1 METDQKRFVRKTF
14 NDEFMKFVN
23 EVHSLFPDDKFIKKS
38 RDGLELLKKA
48 NPKLVIKIWKEYI
61 VDRYISEIEKGELD
75 FFINKD
81 YNTDVSQASNA
92 NTIIESINRLREPVR
107 NMGESNQAT
116 AMKYIQQLSK
126 LCQLYFT

>member
-1 METDQKRFVRKTF
+1 MENDQKRFVRKTF

-23 EVHSLFPDDKFIKKS
+23 EVHSLFPDDKAIKKA

-48 NPKLVIKIWKEYI
+48 NPKLVIQIWKQYI
-61 VDRYISEIEKGELD
+61 VDRYNEEIEKGELD

-81 YNTDVSQASNA
+81 YTNDVSNASNA
-92 NTIIESINRLREPVR
+92 SSIMESINRLREPIR
-107 NMGESNQAT
+107 NMGASNQAT
-116 AMKYIQQLSK
+116 AMKYIQQLTK